1 MADSV
6 PKGMEWQ
13 SYFSGFRSLGDIIS
27 GKADPS
33 IASMLAGKAID
44 TLAGGSTDIGKSLGS
59 NQQFFG
65 GSPAT
70 PQPPVIPGSVPVPT
84 AGQPPQ
90 IVGQPAP
97 ITGSP
102 APIANQPA
110 PMTGQPAVTQPQYG
124 PNAQP
129 QTPGTPSYSRYLF
142 APQ

>member
-1 MADSV
+1 MADTA

-44 TLAGGSTDIGKSLGS
+44 TLAGGPTDIGKTLGS

-65 GSPAT
+65 GPPAT
-70 PQPPVIPGSVPVPT
+70 PQTPAIPGSVPVPT

-97 ITGSP
+97 ITGL
-102 APIANQPA
+102 PA
-110 PMTGQPAVTQPQYG
+110 PMTGQPAATQPQYG